1 MVIDCHT
8 HIRFEPSTD
17 TFFRIPELIESMERT
32 GVDKACV
39 IYSPARAQ
47 HLFWREE
54 DIAAMAEAVANVI
67 PKYSERFF
75 SLLWLNPA
83 LPSEFNIKLV
93 ERYMV
98 NGSIDGVKLS
108 IQMNARDE
116 RLEPLAAY
124 LQEHDIPVLF
134 HSWYKTVNKYRYESD
149 PSDIVDL
156 ACRFPELRILMAHL
170 TGCKK
175 RGVQDIKKY
184 ENIFIDT
191 SGSQPED
198 GYLEYAIDELGADR
212 IVFGS
217 DFPGRDIGT
226 QLGRIYSVD
235 MDDEMRNKILYKNA
249 ESFFTKGGRA
259 K

>member
-1 MVIDCHT
+1 
-8 HIRFEPSTD
+8 
-17 TFFRIPELIESMERT
+17 
-32 GVDKACV
+32 
-39 IYSPARAQ
+39 
-47 HLFWREE
+47 
-54 DIAAMAEAVANVI
+54 
-67 PKYSERFF
+67 
-75 SLLWLNPA
+75 
-83 LPSEFNIKLV
+83 
-93 ERYMV
+93 MV

-149 PSDIVDL
+149 PLDIVDL